1 MGKRLWKIVVRLC
14 WGNWVWGW
22 YSVTLR
28 RGERPFHLTLRYVR
42 PAALEDLALQA
53 YRTARRAGLTG
64 RWRLAEVRRISA

>member
-1 MGKRLWKIVVRLC
+1 MGKRLWKIVVRLG

-28 RGERPFHLTLRYVR
+28 RGERPFHLTLRYIR

-64 RWRLAEVRRISA
+64 RWRLAEVRRIGA